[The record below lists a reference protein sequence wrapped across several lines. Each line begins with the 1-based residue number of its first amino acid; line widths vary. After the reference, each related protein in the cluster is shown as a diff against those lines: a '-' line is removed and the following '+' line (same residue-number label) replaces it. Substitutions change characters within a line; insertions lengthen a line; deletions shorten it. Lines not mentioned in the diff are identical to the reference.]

1 MAIGACIAPGPAS
14 RFCIHCDS
22 PCRSNSCP
30 RRNIFF
36 ERGRAGCAPGT
47 SPVTV
52 SDAIVLNSALVA
64 IGVEQASGSVTV
76 EGNVVP
82 EPTHYAFVAAL
93 IFAGLLTV
101 RRRNSARTRLN

>member
-1 MAIGACIAPGPAS
+1 M
-14 RFCIHCDS
+14 
-22 PCRSNSCP
+22 
-30 RRNIFF
+30 
-36 ERGRAGCAPGT
+36 
-47 SPVTV
+47 
-52 SDAIVLNSALVA
+52 LNSALVA

-101 RRRNSARTRLN
+101 RRGNSARTRLN